1 MNITHLSTHDL
12 DKGWYGWRNE
22 VPRGVCPEYWSVLG
36 INQMFVYPIPSID
49 FALKYL
55 YLDGEPRLTDNAE
68 NIDLGDEEIMRII
81 DYAAWLLAFKQ
92 GLKEAF
98 DNPAPFR
105 ELFLKAATGR
115 GARLRAT
122 ALYRKFMGEHRDEQ
136 TPVRE
141 AIPQKGVRG

>member
-1 MNITHLSTHDL
+1 MSITHLSTHDL
-12 DKGWYGWRNE
+12 DKGWYLWRTEAPTGN
-22 VPRGVCPEYWSVLG
+22 CPEYWSAVG
-36 INQMFVYPIPSID
+36 IDKMFIYPRPAIPI
-49 FALKYL
+49 ALNYL
-55 YLDGEPRLTDNAE
+55 YLDGEPRLTDTAE
-68 NIDLGDEEIMRII
+68 YIDLGDEEITRII

-105 ELFLKAATGR
+105 ELFLKAAMGR
-115 GARLRAT
+115 GQRLRAT

-136 TPVRE
+136 TPVRG